1 MQPIFV
7 LGNTF
12 VKSSTTDFNE
22 VMLEF
27 NGDEGIKTYLYFSC
41 DKNTLVSKRFLYT
54 EATDVST
61 DTREKFDLI

>member
-41 DKNTLVSKRFLYT
+41 DKNTLVSKSFLYT
-54 EATDVST
+54 EDTDVST
-61 DTREKFDLI
+61 YTYVKKV